1 MQSPMQKYGS
11 QSRPRETV
19 FLEDAFPIWHMEA
32 VWVWMGGSGRGS
44 GGERRGGGAILFVE
58 ATNVDNI
65 MSLYG
70 YFYYIILFFDA
81 I

>member
-1 MQSPMQKYGS
+1 MQ
-11 QSRPRETV
+11 
-19 FLEDAFPIWHMEA
+19 
-32 VWVWMGGSGRGS
+32 GS
-44 GGERRGGGAILFVE
+44 GGERRGGGAILLVE

-65 MSLYG
+65 MSLYA

>member
-1 MQSPMQKYGS
+1 
-11 QSRPRETV
+11 
-19 FLEDAFPIWHMEA
+19 MEA

-44 GGERRGGGAILFVE
+44 GGERRGGGVILLVE

-65 MSLYG
+65 MSLYA